1 MAEPDAD
8 HRIRG
13 YAWARLGAAAVLLA
27 LGPSIP
33 ADLLPATNRP
43 VLVVALLVVA
53 VSSTWL
59 LLVPARRGSA
69 RPRRYACTLD
79 AVVVTAV
86 VAATGGGRSMFSFL
100 YVLLV
105 VAACLLLSR
114 TGGVGIA
121 GLCSALYIGVVFT
134 RTIVPMALVLDAPE
148 ETTAL
153 EIMTMF
159 LNSGTLLVIAIVAGG
174 LAERFN
180 AARAELDAKRRA
192 LNDLQVFKDL
202 VFQSVETGLVAVDR
216 RHRITAFNRAAEEMT
231 ARAAADAIGQPWRAL
246 FGDSL
251 SLPAIEAALDGPRR
265 AIRRHEVTVARPD
278 GTTVPLRIAFSALG
292 NAEGG
297 RLGLI
302 AACEDLSAIR
312 TLEARMRH
320 ADRLATLGRMAANI
334 AHEIRN
340 PLASMTG
347 AIEVLV
353 GEERPPEMRDRL
365 ASIVLRESGRL
376 NEIVKGFL
384 EYARPAPL
392 TPASINAADCLDE
405 VLLLIEH
412 RAAPG
417 SLKIVR
423 EFSGPLHVT
432 LDPQQFR
439 QVVWN
444 LCLNAVQAM
453 PEGGELR
460 VGASVHD
467 GRLEVRVTDTGE
479 GIRNEDLSHVFEPF
493 FSTRDGGTGL
503 GLALVHRVVQDH
515 GGDVEAHSVPG
526 AGTTFAVTLPVVHH
540 A

>member
-1 MAEPDAD
+1 MAGAD
-8 HRIRG
+8 SDHLIRG
-13 YAWARLGAAAVLLA
+13 YAWARLGAAALLLA

-33 ADLLPATNRP
+33 PELMPVTNRP
-43 VLVVALLVVA
+43 VLVGALLVVA
-53 VSSTWL
+53 LSSTWIL
-59 LLVPARRGSA
+59 LLRTSTRS
-69 RPRRYACTLD
+69 PRLRWCACILD
-79 AVVVTAV
+79 GVVVTAV

-134 RTIVPMALVLDAPE
+134 RTIVPMALVLEAPE

-174 LAERFN
+174 LAERFH

-231 ARAAADAIGQPWRAL
+231 ARAAVDAIGQPWRVL
-246 FGDSL
+246 FGESVSL
-251 SLPAIEAALDGPRR
+251 AAIEAALDGPPR
-265 AIRRHEVTVARPD
+265 APRRHEVPVARPD
-278 GTTVPLRIAFSALG
+278 GTTVPLRIAFSALRS
-292 NAEGG
+292 AEGG

-376 NEIVKGFL
+376 NEIVKAFL

-392 TPASINAADCLDE
+392 APASLNAADCLDE

-412 RAAPG
+412 RAGPG

-423 EFSGPLHVT
+423 EFSGPLDVT
-432 LDPQQFR
+432 ADPQQFR
-439 QVVWN
+439 QIVWN
-444 LCLNAVQAM
+444 LCLNALQAM

-479 GIRNEDLSHVFEPF
+479 GIGSEDLPHVFEPF
-493 FSTRDGGTGL
+493 FSTKDGGTGL
-503 GLALVHRVVQDH
+503 GLALVHRAVQDH
-515 GGDVEAHSVPG
+515 GGDVEVHSVPG
-526 AGTTFAVTLPVVHH
+526 AGATFVVTLPVHH